1 MVHSST
7 DKKFDQ
13 AAAVLPAALRQPL
26 LALPAADKKKI
37 REIRIRTG
45 LPVHLCMGNEHR
57 FLTFAGLLTGQPSSD
72 TLLCSQSLLTECFRT
87 VCGYSVHAHQEDLR
101 RGFITLPGGHRVG
114 ICGTCVCEG
123 GQVSGIREISSLN
136 IRVAREV
143 TGAADPLVKAVG
155 QKLGGTL
162 IAGVPGC
169 GKTTVLRDLAR
180 QLGSGA
186 LGDLYKI
193 TVIDERGELAAMS
206 GGKPQND
213 LGYCCDVLS
222 GYPKGEAM
230 LQAIRTLSPDYILC
244 DEIGDERDI
253 AGLLA
258 SVYAGVSII
267 ATVHAGS
274 IEELFS
280 RVSLRPLI
288 DSGAFSTL
296 CFLGD
301 ASQPG
306 RVQSIYQ
313 AGEKKDAENFRN
325 DLYDRR
331 WSLRW
336 PQSLPVTEPPGRT
349 A

>member
-1 MVHSST
+1 MAFLPT

-13 AAAVLPAALRQPL
+13 AAAVLPARIRALL
-26 LALPAADKKKI
+26 LALPPQEKRQI
-37 REIRIRTG
+37 REIRIRAG
-45 LPVHLCMGNEHR
+45 LPIHLCTGKGHF
-57 FLTFAGLLTGQPSSD
+57 FLAASGLLTGQPSD
-72 TLLCSQSLLTECFRT
+72 DALVVDRPLLTECFRT

-114 ICGTCVCEG
+114 ICGTCVCEAG
-123 GQVSGIREISSLN
+123 EIAGVRDISSLN

-143 TGAADPLVKAVG
+143 TGAAGPLVQALGGRV
-155 QKLGGTL
+155 GGTL
-162 IAGVPGC
+162 LAGVPGC

-180 QLGSGA
+180 QLGDGS
-186 LGDLYKI
+186 LGQIFKT

-206 GGKPQND
+206 GGVPQNN

-222 GYPKGEAM
+222 GYPKGDAI

-244 DEIGDERDI
+244 DEIGDERDA
-253 AGLLA
+253 AGLMA
-258 SVYAGVSII
+258 SVYAGVTMI

-274 IEELFS
+274 MEELFS
-280 RVSLRPLI
+280 RTAIRPLV

-306 RVQSIYQ
+306 RVHSIYQ
-313 AGEKKDAENFRN
+313 AGEKDAENLRN

-331 WSLRW
+331 WRLCW
-336 PQSLPVTEPPGRT
+336 TQGLPVPDPAGRS